1 MLKKTI
7 TYNDYNGNER
17 TEDYY
22 FNLQE
27 AEIMKLEMGINGG
40 LTAKINRIIAAQD
53 VPEIMKVFDELIGVS
68 YGIKSPD
75 GREFIKSPEITKSFM
90 QTEGYNKLFMDFV
103 TKEGFAAN
111 FFNELIPNV
120 PDSQKS
126 AEVVPISGN

>member
-1 MLKKTI
+1 MIKKTY
-7 TYNDYNGNER
+7 TYTDYNGNER

-126 AEVVPISGN
+126 DEVVPISGN

>member
-1 MLKKTI
+1 MIKKTY
-7 TYNDYNGNER
+7 TYTDYNGNER

-53 VPEIMKVFDELIGVS
+53 VPEIMKVFDELISVS

>member
-1 MLKKTI
+1 MIKKTY
-7 TYNDYNGNER
+7 TYTDYNGNER

-126 AEVVPISGN
+126 DEVIPISGN

>member
-1 MLKKTI
+1 MIKKTY
-7 TYNDYNGNER
+7 TYTDYNGNER

-90 QTEGYNKLFMDFV
+90 QTEGYNKLFMDFI

>member
-1 MLKKTI
+1 MIKKTY
-7 TYNDYNGNER
+7 TYTDYNGNER

-126 AEVVPISGN
+126 DEVVLISGN

>member
-1 MLKKTI
+1 MIKKTY
-7 TYNDYNGNER
+7 TYTDYNGNER

-22 FNLQE
+22 FHLQE

-40 LTAKINRIIAAQD
+40 LTAKIQRIIAAQD

-68 YGIKSPD
+68 YGVKSPD

-103 TKEGFAAN
+103 TKDGFAAN
-111 FFNELIPNV
+111 FFNELIPTAS
-120 PDSQKS
+120 DSQS
-126 AEVVPISGN
+126 NDTVVPISSN

>member
-1 MLKKTI
+1 MIKKTY
-7 TYNDYNGNER
+7 TYTDYNGNER

-120 PDSQKS
+120 SDSQKS

>member
-1 MLKKTI
+1 MIKKTY
-7 TYNDYNGNER
+7 TYTDYNGNER